1 MRNRIYQN
9 NAFAIEQDIPYASHM
24 QETIRLAQDRFQNR
38 RPTLSFGRL
47 IMKQLKFLAW
57 KIWMVQGMTLAV
69 LCCLFIHTFE
79 VRYWSGTA
87 LSKFLCCC
95 SGIIVF
101 CAVPV
106 SKRAKRYHMAELEQS
121 TLYSVKGCLLS
132 QLLFIGIGDLGMLS
146 ILAVTARSYDL
157 THKVIFLSLVIPF
170 LTSASACLMLWIR
183 STPQFFERAVI
194 LFCILPPLLTILV
207 IEKYET
213 AFFDIESIYQY
224 LYAALCVGILFYGC
238 RNLYT
243 RNNTENMLP

>member
-1 MRNRIYQN
+1 
-9 NAFAIEQDIPYASHM
+9 
-24 QETIRLAQDRFQNR
+24 
-38 RPTLSFGRL
+38 
-47 IMKQLKFLAW
+47 
-57 KIWMVQGMTLAV
+57 
-69 LCCLFIHTFE
+69 
-79 VRYWSGTA
+79 
-87 LSKFLCCC
+87 
-95 SGIIVF
+95 
-101 CAVPV
+101 
-106 SKRAKRYHMAELEQS
+106 
-121 TLYSVKGCLLS
+121 
-132 QLLFIGIGDLGMLS
+132 MLS

>member
-1 MRNRIYQN
+1 
-9 NAFAIEQDIPYASHM
+9 
-24 QETIRLAQDRFQNR
+24 
-38 RPTLSFGRL
+38 
-47 IMKQLKFLAW
+47 
-57 KIWMVQGMTLAV
+57 
-69 LCCLFIHTFE
+69 
-79 VRYWSGTA
+79 
-87 LSKFLCCC
+87 
-95 SGIIVF
+95 
-101 CAVPV
+101 
-106 SKRAKRYHMAELEQS
+106 MAELEQS